1 MEIQPE
7 QVQFLKKTTASVP
20 KDREV
25 AHQSQTSEA
34 ALTFIYLSVKI

>member
-20 KDREV
+20 KDRV
-25 AHQSQTSEA
+25 AHQNQTSEA
-34 ALTFIYLSVKI
+34 ALTFIYLLVKI